1 MSAPIRLAVVDD
13 SSFVRK
19 AIARIFDD
27 GLDVSVVGLAASGEE
42 LMEHIDEWDPTIVT
56 LDLSMPGMGGLETLD
71 RILRRRRMPVVILSG
86 HNRREAPLAVEAL
99 HRGAADF
106 IDKEDFS
113 LVDFQGLRHALLERL
128 RTLAQAAPPVCCPP
142 VDAEPEPVA
151 ATRMIRTFDLVVV
164 GASTGGPPA
173 IERLLASLEGPPSAP
188 MAIVQHMPAG
198 FTRAFAERL
207 NARLPFRVEEATHA
221 RRLLPGSVYIAPA
234 GMHLRVQ
241 TSDGHLV
248 AALGR
253 YPKASH
259 RPSVDVLFRS
269 AASLGPRVL
278 GVLLTGMGDDGAR
291 GLLEMATQGSLTI
304 AQDEASCV
312 VYGMPRAAAELGAVT
327 EELSLPAI
335 AARLRELLVTPA
347 GAPSGTPRST
357 ASR

>member
-19 AIARIFDD
+19 AMVRILE
-27 GLDVSVVGLAASGEE
+27 GERDVSVVGVAACGEE
-42 LMEHIDEWDPTIVT
+42 LMEHIDQWAPTIVT

-71 RILRRRRMPVVILSG
+71 RILLWRRIPVVILSG

-113 LVDFQGLRHALLERL
+113 LVDFEGLRSALLERL
-128 RTLAQAAPPVCCPP
+128 HTLAGAAPPADVTL
-142 VDAEPEPVA
+142 VGAEPPHVA
-151 ATRMIRTFDLVVV
+151 APPRMRAFDLVVV

-173 IERLLASLEGPPSAP
+173 IERLLASLEGPPSVP
-188 MAIVQHMPAG
+188 IAIVQHMPAG

-207 NARLPFRVEEATHA
+207 NAHLPFPVEEATHA
-221 RRLLPGSVYIAPA
+221 RRLQPGSVYIAPA

-241 TSDGHLV
+241 HSEGSLV

-253 YPKASH
+253 YPRTSH

-269 AASLGPRVL
+269 VASLGARVL

-291 GLLEMATQGSLTI
+291 GLLEMAAQGSLTI

-312 VYGMPRAAAELGAVT
+312 VYGMPRAAKELGAVT

-335 AARLRELLVTPA
+335 AGRLRELLVT
-347 GAPSGTPRST
+347 SF
-357 ASR
+357 SRA